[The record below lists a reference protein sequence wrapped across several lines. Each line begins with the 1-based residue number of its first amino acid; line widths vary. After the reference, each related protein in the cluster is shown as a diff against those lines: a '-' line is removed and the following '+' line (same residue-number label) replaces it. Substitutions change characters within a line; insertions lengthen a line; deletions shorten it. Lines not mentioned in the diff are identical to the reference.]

1 MNKNKIIKN
10 FKKLFLLLFLLV
22 LPFSLSSCKFKWN
35 KSDVSTF
42 DDYTTSLFASVL
54 GNDEFT
60 LHWLLKQQE
69 DFGFN
74 EHGNVSLPTPS
85 NPSILS
91 SVAINYL
98 FGKVE
103 SYDYNELNFD
113 QKMTYN
119 VISDLLLNYNS
130 KTPEMSYLSN
140 NYLGSYLGYQAQLPL
155 LLSEYKFYDESDI
168 EYYFK
173 FMDIVPETFKQYVD
187 YEYKK
192 ADKGYGMPDY
202 VIDKVINQCVE
213 FVKESSDHFL
223 IKTFDARIDNLN
235 LTNEKKIYYIEENI
249 KRVTGSLCDGYKYVR
264 DNLGALKGKATNNL
278 GLAHYDIGK
287 AYYRIKFRD
296 ATGYDISIED
306 AIAYVDTKLNSCI
319 AELRALINSDPELVN
334 KLEKTTLMNITPKE
348 QLELYKDEII
358 NHFPA
363 IEKYPNI
370 NVKYID
376 PSMENHFSPAAYM
389 TSPLDD
395 YTDEYIYLN
404 NAKING
410 DYNYLYT
417 TLAHEGIPGHMYQN
431 IYFKT
436 LNVNPL
442 RKVLKNS
449 GYTEGWATYAEIY
462 SYNFCKDFDQNV
474 IKYLKLNDLIN
485 GILTARLDIG
495 IHYEGWTIDN
505 LLSFLSN
512 YFKGYTYEKAQ
523 KIFEQLVEVPT
534 NSQMYYFTYFK
545 INDMYEKAK
554 TSLKDN
560 FNEIE
565 FHKLLLDCGPV
576 PLRYVEIVVDEYIS
590 NHKN

>member
-1 MNKNKIIKN
+1 MFKNRLIRY
-10 FKKLFLLLFLLV
+10 FKKVFLVLFLLV
-22 LPFSLSSCKFKWN
+22 VPFSLTSCKFNWGKA
-35 KSDVSTF
+35 DVSTF
-42 DDYTTSLFASVL
+42 DEYTTSLFASVL

-60 LHWLLKQQE
+60 LHWLFKQQE
-69 DFGFN
+69 NYGFE
-74 EHGNVSLPTPS
+74 EHGKVSLPTPS
-85 NPSILS
+85 SPSILS

-98 FGKVE
+98 FGKIE
-103 SYDYNELNFD
+103 AYDYNELNFD

-168 EYYFK
+168 EYYFN
-173 FMDIVPETFKQYVD
+173 FMDIVPDTFKQYVD

-192 ADKGYGMPDY
+192 AEKGYGMPDY

-213 FVKESSDHFL
+213 FVKESSNHFL
-223 IKTFDARIDNLN
+223 IKTFDDRISNLN
-235 LTNEKKIYYIEENI
+235 LTDEKKNYYVEENI
-249 KRVTGSLCDGYKYVR
+249 KHVTGPLCDGYKYVR
-264 DNLGALKGKATNNL
+264 DNLPGIKGKATNNL

-287 AYYRIKFRD
+287 EYYKIKFRD
-296 ATGYDISIED
+296 ATGYDIPIED
-306 AIAYVDTKLNSCI
+306 AITYVDSKLNACI
-319 AELRALINSDPELVN
+319 SELRNLITNDTDLTN
-334 KLEKTTLMNITPKE
+334 KLSSTSLMNVTPLE
-348 QLELYKDEII
+348 QLELYKALIN
-358 NHFPA
+358 NHFPT
-363 IEKYPNI
+363 IENYPTI

-395 YTDEYIYLN
+395 YTEEFIYLN
-404 NAKING
+404 NAKIDG
-410 DYNYLYT
+410 DYNYLYA

-431 IYFKT
+431 IYFKS
-436 LNVNPL
+436 LDVNPL

-449 GYTEGWATYAEIY
+449 GYSEGWATYAEIY
-462 SYNFCKDFDQNV
+462 SYNFCEKYDANV

-485 GILTARLDIG
+485 GALTARLDLG
-495 IHYEGWTIDN
+495 IHYEGWTIDDT
-505 LLSFLSN
+505 LAFLN
-512 YFKGYTYEKAQ
+512 KYFKGYTYEKAQ

-545 INDMYEKAK
+545 INDMYERTKNALG
-554 TSLKDN
+554 TA
-560 FNEIE
+560 FNEVE

-576 PLRYVEIVVDEYIS
+576 PLRYIETVVDEYIAD
-590 NHKN
+590 NR

>member
-1 MNKNKIIKN
+1 MKKYIK
-10 FKKLFLLLFLLV
+10 
-22 LPFSLSSCKFKWN
+22 S
-35 KSDVSTF
+35 KSI
-42 DDYTTSLFASVL
+42 YT
-54 GNDEFT
+54 
-60 LHWLLKQQE
+60 E
-69 DFGFN
+69 DG
-74 EHGNVSLPTPS
+74 HT
-85 NPSILS
+85 
-91 SVAINYL
+91 
-98 FGKVE
+98 
-103 SYDYNELNFD
+103 
-113 QKMTYN
+113 
-119 VISDLLLNYNS
+119 
-130 KTPEMSYLSN
+130 
-140 NYLGSYLGYQAQLPL
+140 
-155 LLSEYKFYDESDI
+155 
-168 EYYFK
+168 
-173 FMDIVPETFKQYVD
+173 
-187 YEYKK
+187 
-192 ADKGYGMPDY
+192 
-202 VIDKVINQCVE
+202 
-213 FVKESSDHFL
+213 
-223 IKTFDARIDNLN
+223 
-235 LTNEKKIYYIEENI
+235 
-249 KRVTGSLCDGYKYVR
+249 
-264 DNLGALKGKATNNL
+264 
-278 GLAHYDIGK
+278 
-287 AYYRIKFRD
+287 
-296 ATGYDISIED
+296 ISINK
-306 AIAYVDTKLNSCI
+306 AI
-319 AELRALINSDPELVN
+319 
-334 KLEKTTLMNITPKE
+334 
-348 QLELYKDEII
+348 
-358 NHFPA
+358 
-363 IEKYPNI
+363 
-370 NVKYID
+370 
-376 PSMENHFSPAAYM
+376 
-389 TSPLDD
+389 D

-485 GILTARLDIG
+485 GILTARLDLG